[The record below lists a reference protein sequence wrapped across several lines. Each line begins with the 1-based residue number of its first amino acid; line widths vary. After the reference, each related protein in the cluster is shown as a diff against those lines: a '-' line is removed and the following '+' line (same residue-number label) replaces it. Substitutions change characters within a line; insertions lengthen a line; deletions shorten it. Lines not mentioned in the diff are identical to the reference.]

1 MKKYIIIM
9 SIAVSLVGCKAV
21 KNWVWGEQD
30 PENPT
35 LTENHNPLPG
45 KVVKNPDGS
54 VSIVPH
60 PKEQSTVALWPWAAG
75 LAVLVA
81 AGFIMR
87 RRMGK

>member
-9 SIAVSLVGCKAV
+9 SVVVGLVGCKAV
-21 KNWVWGEQD
+21 KNWVWGEKE

-35 LTENHNPLPG
+35 LTENHHSLPG

-54 VSIVPH
+54 TSIIPY

-75 LAVLVA
+75 LTVLVA

-87 RRMGK
+87 HRMRK

>member
-9 SIAVSLVGCKAV
+9 SIVVGLVGCKAV
-21 KNWVWGEQD
+21 KNWVWGEKE

-60 PKEQSTVALWPWAAG
+60 PKEQSTVALWPWASG

>member
-21 KNWVWGEQD
+21 KNWVWGEKE

-87 RRMGK
+87 HRMKK

>member
-21 KNWVWGEQD
+21 KNWVWGEKE

-75 LAVLVA
+75 LTILVA